1 MWRSE
6 RCKTLRRLP
15 DGFLGAGSGSGLGLA
30 NHPVRFS
37 GVVAGSGQRP
47 EMKCWQSICSRAKN
61 SSISTRPRSADQQAS
76 NARARTDLPVEPSDV
91 RVRDDLGDDRAERL
105 DAELRR
111 AVAVEAKVLAEPD
124 RERGALLRRCH
135 REELARLERG
145 LAALAVVR
153 PEHRVACDG
162 EHLRERGLEELRRG
176 RLGRQDVR
184 VRCVVL
190 YPYGGQQSATARAIT

>member
-1 MWRSE
+1 MQDLQALAGRLLSGRERVWLGLSEPPGQVQRRRGGQRTKTGDEVLAEHLLAREELECQHPPSE
-6 RCKTLRRLP
+6 RRL
-15 DGFLGAGSGSGLGLA
+15 
-30 NHPVRFS
+30 
-37 GVVAGSGQRP
+37 
-47 EMKCWQSICSRAKN
+47 
-61 SSISTRPRSADQQAS
+61 AS
-76 NARARTDLPVEPSDV
+76 KQRARTDLPIEPPDV
-91 RVRDDLGDDRAERL
+91 RVRDDLGDDRPERL

-124 RERGALLRRCH
+124 RERGALLGRGH

-190 YPYGGQQSATARAIT
+190 YPYRGQQSATARPIT